1 MATTDVT
8 ARRKAA
14 KDFADKWGKIK
25 REKQYAQSFWSDFLR
40 FVVGVEDLLAAGVE
54 FEHPV
59 RSSTTNTI
67 QFIDVLWSGIVLIEH
82 KSAGK
87 SLDGAEKQA
96 RDYLVSLP
104 ANDRAPFIIVSD
116 FATIRIVDVLQGTT
130 YEFELSE
137 LPANLHRVEAV
148 FGEYDKNATI
158 NEVIAD
164 RKAAV
169 LMGDLFETFEKAGY
183 TGHHVSVF
191 LVRILFLLFGDDTYM
206 WKKKGRFQ
214 DIVEATRPDASDV
227 GSRLQELFYVLAH
240 EERPPHTDPVLA
252 AFPYVN
258 GGLFDSKD
266 DLPFFK
272 FTAEMREA
280 LLKACHYDWSGIS
293 PAVFGA
299 MFQTVKSKEER
310 RALGEHYTSEQNILK
325 LIRPLFL
332 DDYLE
337 RLRKVWDDVKGLK
350 DLRKALGERNY
361 IDPACGSGNFLIVAY
376 KRLRDIELKILARLQ
391 ELEGSQ
397 GQVGLEI
404 ANSDNVGVVV
414 KLTQFHGI
422 EYEEW
427 SSQIATVAMYLADRQ
442 ANLAMD
448 EVLGSSPNRFPLKE
462 SARIVRGNALRV
474 DWSEVCPMDDNTVIM
489 GNPPFYGSTNLN
501 AEQKQDVALVWKGIS
516 GSGILDYVAA
526 WYLVAAQNIEGT
538 KAVAAFVSTNSI
550 TQGQQPAV
558 IWNVLYQLDMEI
570 DFAHRTFRWRN
581 AGGKEASVYVV
592 IVGISWHGGAAKKG
606 KRSLWSY
613 ATVNSEPELVSVDNI
628 NAYLLDAP
636 NLLIRS
642 RSKALYADSPP
653 MTNGNK
659 PVDNNLLSKI
669 SAEEA
674 ARIRATDPIA
684 AKYLRRVVGSE
695 ELINGIERWGLWMV
709 NADPNDLLKSPV
721 LKERV
726 EGVRAFR
733 AASTKLATQKD
744 ADRAW
749 EWQQINRQ
757 PTVNFLGVPRHSS
770 HDRDY
775 TPFEFLT
782 PDFVPNDALSCVIGA
797 STQTFGV
804 MSSKVFSVWN
814 KAVSGRLKEDPRIS
828 SEITY
833 NNFPFPI
840 YTDDARKKAV
850 TVAAEKVL
858 EARAQFPDSTLA
870 TLYNRAVMPTVL
882 RKAHADLDKAVL
894 NAYGLRTNTTEVGI
908 LETLFNL
915 YESVTAGLLAEA
927 PKKRQRR

>member
-1 MATTDVT
+1 MAIKDVT

-14 KDFADKWGKIK
+14 KDFASKWSKIK

-40 FVVGVEDLLAAGVE
+40 YVVGVEDLLAAGVE
-54 FEHPV
+54 FEYPV

-87 SLDGAEKQA
+87 SLDAAEKQA

-104 ANDRAPFIIVSD
+104 SHDRAPFLIISD
-116 FATIRIVDVLQGTT
+116 FATIRIIDVFQGTT
-130 YEFELSE
+130 SEFALDE

-158 NEVIAD
+158 NEIVAD
-164 RKAAV
+164 RDAAV

-191 LVRILFLLFGDDTYM
+191 LVRVLFLLFGDDTYM

-214 DIVEATRPDASDV
+214 EIVEATRPDGSDV

-240 EERPPHTDPVLA
+240 EERPPHTDPLLA

-258 GGLFDSKD
+258 GGLYDNKD

-272 FTAEMREA
+272 FTPEMREA

-332 DDYLE
+332 DDYLD
-337 RLRKVWDDVKGLK
+337 RLRKVWDDVKGLRE
-350 DLRKALGERNY
+350 LRKSLGERNY

-391 ELEGSQ
+391 ELEGTQ

-404 ANSDNVGVVV
+404 ANADNVGVVV

-462 SARIVRGNALRV
+462 SAKIVRGNALRL
-474 DWSEVCPMDDNTVIM
+474 DWAEVCPMDDNTIIM

-501 AEQKQDVALVWKGIS
+501 AEQKQDVALVWKGLS
-516 GSGILDYVAA
+516 GSGILDYVAS
-526 WYLVAAQNIEGT
+526 WYLVAARHIEGT

-558 IWNVLYQLDMEI
+558 IWNVLYQLGAAI

-592 IVGISWHGGAAKKG
+592 IVGISWHGDTPKKG

-613 ATVNSEPELVSVDNI
+613 ETVNSDPELVAVDNI

-642 RSKALYADSPP
+642 RSKPLRADSPP

-669 SAEEA
+669 SAEDA
-674 ARIRATDPIA
+674 ARIRANDPIA

-709 NADPNDLLKSPV
+709 GVDPNDLLNSPV

-726 EGVRAFR
+726 EAVRAFR

-757 PTVNFLGVPRHSS
+757 PTVDFLGVPRHSS

-797 STQTFGV
+797 STETFGV

-833 NNFPFPI
+833 NNFPFPV

-894 NAYGLRTNTTEVGI
+894 NAYGLRTNTSEVGI

-915 YESVTAGLLAEA
+915 YESVTAGLLAAA

>member
-1 MATTDVT
+1 MATQDVT
-8 ARRKAA
+8 TRRKAA
-14 KDFADKWGKIK
+14 KDFADKWGRIK

-158 NEVIAD
+158 NEIIAD

-169 LMGDLFETFEKAGY
+169 LMGDLFEAFEKAGY

-258 GGLFDSKD
+258 GGLYDSKD

-272 FTAEMREA
+272 FTPEMRAA
-280 LLKACHYDWSGIS
+280 LLKACHYDWSAIS

-337 RLRKVWDDVKGLK
+337 RLRKVWDEVKGLK

-391 ELEGSQ
+391 ELEGTQ

-404 ANSDNVGVVV
+404 ANADNVGVVV

-448 EVLGSSPNRFPLKE
+448 EVLGASPNRFPLKE

-516 GSGILDYVAA
+516 GSGILDYVAS

-558 IWNVLYQLDMEI
+558 IWNVLYQLDMAI

-592 IVGISWHGGAAKKG
+592 IVGISWHGGAAKRG

-613 ATVNSEPELVSVDNI
+613 PTVNSEPELVGVDNI

-669 SAEEA
+669 SADEA
-674 ARIRATDPIA
+674 AQIRATDPIA

-721 LKERV
+721 LKARV
-726 EGVRAFR
+726 EAVRAFR

-782 PDFVPNDALSCVIGA
+782 PDYVPNDALSCVIGA
-797 STQTFGV
+797 STETFGV

-833 NNFPFPI
+833 NNFPFPL
-840 YTDDARKKAV
+840 YADDARKKAV
-850 TVAAEKVL
+850 TTAAERVL
-858 EARAQFPDSTLA
+858 DARAQFPDSALA

-908 LETLFNL
+908 LETLFGL
-915 YESVTAGLLAEA
+915 YESVTAGLLTAT

>member
-1 MATTDVT
+1 MAIKDVT

-14 KDFADKWGKIK
+14 NDFAAKWSKVK

-40 FVVGVEDLLAAGVE
+40 FVVGVDDLLSAGVE
-54 FEHPV
+54 FEYPV
-59 RSSTTNTI
+59 RSSVTNTI

-87 SLDGAEKQA
+87 SLDAAEKQA

-104 ANDRAPFIIVSD
+104 PHDRAPYLIVSD
-116 FATIRIVDVLQGTT
+116 FATIRIIDVFQGTT
-130 YEFELSE
+130 SEFALHE
-137 LPANLHRVEAV
+137 LPSNLHRVEAV

-158 NEVIAD
+158 NEIVAD
-164 RKAAV
+164 RKAAE
-169 LMGDLFETFEKAGY
+169 LMGNLFETFEKAGY

-191 LVRILFLLFGDDTYM
+191 LVRVLFLLFGDDTYM

-214 DIVEATRPDASDV
+214 EIVEATRPDGSDV

-240 EERPPHTDPVLA
+240 EERPPHTDPALA

-258 GGLFDSKD
+258 GGLYDSKD

-272 FTAEMREA
+272 FTPEMREA
-280 LLKACHYDWSGIS
+280 LLKACNYDWSGIS

-332 DDYLE
+332 DDYLD

-350 DLRKALGERNY
+350 ELRRSLGAKNY
-361 IDPACGSGNFLIVAY
+361 LDPACGSGNFLIVAY

-391 ELEGSQ
+391 ELEGTQ

-404 ANSDNVGVVV
+404 ANAENVGVVV
-414 KLTQFHGI
+414 KLSQFHGI

-442 ANLAMD
+442 ANIAME

-462 SARIVRGNALRV
+462 SAKIVKGNALRV
-474 DWSEVCPMDDNTVIM
+474 DWAEVCPMADNTIIM
-489 GNPPFYGSTNLN
+489 GNPPFYGSSNLN
-501 AEQKQDVALVWKGIS
+501 AEQKQDVALVWNGLS
-516 GSGILDYVAA
+516 GSGILDYVAS
-526 WYLVAAQNIEGT
+526 WYLVAARHIEGT

-558 IWNVLYQLDMEI
+558 IWGVLYQLGIAI

-581 AGGKEASVYVV
+581 AGGQEASVYVV
-592 IVGISWHGGAAKKG
+592 IVGISWHGDTPKNG

-613 ATVNSEPELVSVDNI
+613 ETVNSDPELVAVDNI

-642 RSKALYADSPP
+642 RSKPLRADTPP

-674 ARIRATDPIA
+674 AHIRATDPIA

-709 NADPNDLLKSPV
+709 GADPNDILHSPV

-726 EGVRAFR
+726 EAVRAFR

-757 PTVNFLGVPRHSS
+757 PTVDFLGVPRHSS

-782 PDFVPNDALSCVIGA
+782 PDYVPNDALSCVIGA
-797 STQTFGV
+797 TLETFGV

-833 NNFPFPI
+833 NNFPFPV
-840 YTDDARKKAV
+840 YEDDSRKKAV
-850 TVAAEKVL
+850 TAAAEKVL
-858 EARAQFPDSTLA
+858 EARAQFPDTTLA
-870 TLYNRAVMPTVL
+870 TLYNRSVMPTVL

-894 NAYGLRTNTTEVGI
+894 NAYGLRSSTSEVGI
-908 LETLFNL
+908 LEKLFNL
-915 YESVTAGLLAEA
+915 YESVTAGLLAAA
-927 PKKRQRR
+927 PKKRR

>member
-1 MATTDVT
+1 MAIKDVT

-14 KDFADKWGKIK
+14 KDFASKWSKIK

-40 FVVGVEDLLAAGVE
+40 YVVGVEDLLAAGVE
-54 FEHPV
+54 FEYPV

-87 SLDGAEKQA
+87 SLDAAEKQA

-104 ANDRAPFIIVSD
+104 SHDRAPFLIISD
-116 FATIRIVDVLQGTT
+116 FATIRIIDVFQGTT
-130 YEFELSE
+130 SEFALDE

-158 NEVIAD
+158 NEIVAD
-164 RKAAV
+164 RDAAV

-191 LVRILFLLFGDDTYM
+191 LVRVLFLLFGDDTYM

-214 DIVEATRPDASDV
+214 EIVEATRPDGSDV

-240 EERPPHTDPVLA
+240 EERPPHTDPLLA

-258 GGLFDSKD
+258 GGLYDNKD

-272 FTAEMREA
+272 FTPEMREA

-332 DDYLE
+332 DDYLD
-337 RLRKVWDDVKGLK
+337 RLRKVWDDVKGLRE
-350 DLRKALGERNY
+350 LRKSLGERNY

-391 ELEGSQ
+391 ELEGTQ

-404 ANSDNVGVVV
+404 ANADNVGVVV

-462 SARIVRGNALRV
+462 SAKIVRGNALRL
-474 DWSEVCPMDDNTVIM
+474 DWAEVCPMDDNTIIM

-501 AEQKQDVALVWKGIS
+501 AEQKQDVALVWKGLS
-516 GSGILDYVAA
+516 GSGILDYVAS
-526 WYLVAAQNIEGT
+526 WYLVAARHIEGT

-558 IWNVLYQLDMEI
+558 IWNVLYQLGAAI

-592 IVGISWHGGAAKKG
+592 IVGISWHGDTPKKG

-613 ATVNSEPELVSVDNI
+613 ETVNSDPELVAVDNI

-642 RSKALYADSPP
+642 RSKPLRADSPP

-669 SAEEA
+669 SAEDA
-674 ARIRATDPIA
+674 SLIRANDPIA

-709 NADPNDLLKSPV
+709 GADPNDLLNSPV

-726 EGVRAFR
+726 EAVRAFR

-757 PTVNFLGVPRHSS
+757 PTVDFLGVPRHSS

-782 PDFVPNDALSCVIGA
+782 PDYVPNDALSCVIGA
-797 STQTFGV
+797 STETFGV

-833 NNFPFPI
+833 NNFPFPV
-840 YTDDARKKAV
+840 YADDARKKAV

-894 NAYGLRTNTTEVGI
+894 NAYGLRTNTSEVGI
-908 LETLFNL
+908 LETLFSL
-915 YESVTAGLLAEA
+915 YESVTAGLLAAA

>member
-1 MATTDVT
+1 M
-8 ARRKAA
+8 
-14 KDFADKWGKIK
+14 
-25 REKQYAQSFWSDFLR
+25 
-40 FVVGVEDLLAAGVE
+40 
-54 FEHPV
+54 
-59 RSSTTNTI
+59 
-67 QFIDVLWSGIVLIEH
+67 
-82 KSAGK
+82 
-87 SLDGAEKQA
+87 
-96 RDYLVSLP
+96 
-104 ANDRAPFIIVSD
+104 
-116 FATIRIVDVLQGTT
+116 
-130 YEFELSE
+130 
-137 LPANLHRVEAV
+137 
-148 FGEYDKNATI
+148 
-158 NEVIAD
+158 
-164 RKAAV
+164 
-169 LMGDLFETFEKAGY
+169 
-183 TGHHVSVF
+183 
-191 LVRILFLLFGDDTYM
+191 
-206 WKKKGRFQ
+206 
-214 DIVEATRPDASDV
+214 
-227 GSRLQELFYVLAH
+227 
-240 EERPPHTDPVLA
+240 
-252 AFPYVN
+252 
-258 GGLFDSKD
+258 
-266 DLPFFK
+266 
-272 FTAEMREA
+272 
-280 LLKACHYDWSGIS
+280 
-293 PAVFGA
+293 
-299 MFQTVKSKEER
+299 
-310 RALGEHYTSEQNILK
+310 
-325 LIRPLFL
+325 
-332 DDYLE
+332 
-337 RLRKVWDDVKGLK
+337 
-350 DLRKALGERNY
+350 
-361 IDPACGSGNFLIVAY
+361 
-376 KRLRDIELKILARLQ
+376 
-391 ELEGSQ
+391 
-397 GQVGLEI
+397 EI

-592 IVGISWHGGAAKKG
+592 IVGISWHGGAAKKV

-840 YTDDARKKAV
+840 YADDARKKAV